1 MSKPIARV
9 VFSVLI
15 ALTLIAATSTNVQG
29 WLGRILPDTGTNSAK
44 VHVVNGLKT
53 NLNHDRS
60 SVSELESSRMQA
72 DTFAQ
77 PDTGKGHGGCGSD
90 LQTSPD
96 D

>member
-15 ALTLIAATSTNVQG
+15 ALALIAATSTNVQG
-29 WLGRILPDTGTNSAK
+29 WLGRILPNAGANSAK

-77 PDTGKGHGGCGSD
+77 PDTGKGHGCGSD
-90 LQTSPD
+90 VQTSPD

>member
-15 ALTLIAATSTNVQG
+15 ALALIAATSTNVQG
-29 WLGRILPDTGTNSAK
+29 WLGSILPDAGTNSAK
-44 VHVVNGLKT
+44 AHVVNGLKT

-60 SVSELESSRMQA
+60 SASELESSQMQA
-72 DTFAQ
+72 DPFAQ
-77 PDTGKGHGGCGSD
+77 PDTGKGHGCGSD
-90 LQTSPD
+90 VQTSPD